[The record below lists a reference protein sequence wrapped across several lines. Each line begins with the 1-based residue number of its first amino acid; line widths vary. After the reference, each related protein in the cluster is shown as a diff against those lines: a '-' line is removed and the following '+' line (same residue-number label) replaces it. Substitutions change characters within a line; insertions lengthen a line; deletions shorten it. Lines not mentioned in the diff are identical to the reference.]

1 MKRARETEREVFKV
15 LKIVIANRQDR
26 RASITIILGQLI

>member
-15 LKIVIANRQDR
+15 LKIVIANRQDKTGEQ
-26 RASITIILGQLI
+26 ALQLS